1 MIKII
6 ILKKI
11 LIPPNQLILLQA
23 KIKPSRLAM
32 KQMKILQ
39 KLQLITKKM
48 KTQNNLMI
56 TQYNLMIH
64 KIVQTMKIKLKKLI
78 IHQLLMRQ
86 IMIQ

>member
-1 MIKII
+1 
-6 ILKKI
+6 
-11 LIPPNQLILLQA
+11 
-23 KIKPSRLAM
+23 M

-39 KLQLITKKM
+39 KLQLITKQM
-48 KTQNNLMI
+48 KTQDNLMI

-78 IHQLLMRQ
+78 IQQLLMRE

>member
-1 MIKII
+1 
-6 ILKKI
+6 
-11 LIPPNQLILLQA
+11 
-23 KIKPSRLAM
+23 M

-39 KLQLITKKM
+39 KLSLITKKM

-78 IHQLLMRQ
+78 IQQLLMRE

>member
-1 MIKII
+1 
-6 ILKKI
+6 
-11 LIPPNQLILLQA
+11 
-23 KIKPSRLAM
+23 M

-39 KLQLITKKM
+39 KLSLITKQM
-48 KTQNNLMI
+48 KTQDNLMI

-78 IHQLLMRQ
+78 IQQLLIRE

>member
-1 MIKII
+1 
-6 ILKKI
+6 
-11 LIPPNQLILLQA
+11 
-23 KIKPSRLAM
+23 M

-39 KLQLITKKM
+39 KLSLITKQM
-48 KTQNNLMI
+48 KTQDNLMI

-78 IHQLLMRQ
+78 IQQLLMRE

>member
-1 MIKII
+1 
-6 ILKKI
+6 
-11 LIPPNQLILLQA
+11 
-23 KIKPSRLAM
+23 M

-39 KLQLITKKM
+39 KLQLITKQM
-48 KTQNNLMI
+48 KTQDNLMI

-78 IHQLLMRQ
+78 IHQLLMRR

>member
-1 MIKII
+1 
-6 ILKKI
+6 
-11 LIPPNQLILLQA
+11 
-23 KIKPSRLAM
+23 M

-78 IHQLLMRQ
+78 IQQLLMRE

>member
-1 MIKII
+1 
-6 ILKKI
+6 
-11 LIPPNQLILLQA
+11 
-23 KIKPSRLAM
+23 M

-39 KLQLITKKM
+39 KLSLITKQM
-48 KTQNNLMI
+48 KTQDNLMI

-78 IHQLLMRQ
+78 IQQLFMRE

>member
-1 MIKII
+1 
-6 ILKKI
+6 
-11 LIPPNQLILLQA
+11 
-23 KIKPSRLAM
+23 M

-39 KLQLITKKM
+39 KLQLITKQM

-78 IHQLLMRQ
+78 IQQLLMRE
-86 IMIQ
+86 IMTQ

>member
-1 MIKII
+1 
-6 ILKKI
+6 
-11 LIPPNQLILLQA
+11 
-23 KIKPSRLAM
+23 M

>member
-1 MIKII
+1 
-6 ILKKI
+6 
-11 LIPPNQLILLQA
+11 
-23 KIKPSRLAM
+23 M

-39 KLQLITKKM
+39 KLSLITKQM
-48 KTQNNLMI
+48 KTQDNLMI

-78 IHQLLMRQ
+78 IKQLLMRE

>member
-1 MIKII
+1 M
-6 ILKKI
+6 
-11 LIPPNQLILLQA
+11 
-23 KIKPSRLAM
+23 SRLAM

-39 KLQLITKKM
+39 KLSLITKQM
-48 KTQNNLMI
+48 KTQDNLMI

-78 IHQLLMRQ
+78 IQQLLMRE

>member
-1 MIKII
+1 
-6 ILKKI
+6 
-11 LIPPNQLILLQA
+11 
-23 KIKPSRLAM
+23 M

-39 KLQLITKKM
+39 KLQLITKQM
-48 KTQNNLMI
+48 KTQDNLMI

>member
-1 MIKII
+1 
-6 ILKKI
+6 
-11 LIPPNQLILLQA
+11 
-23 KIKPSRLAM
+23 M

-39 KLQLITKKM
+39 KLSLITKQM
-48 KTQNNLMI
+48 KTQDNLMI

>member
-1 MIKII
+1 
-6 ILKKI
+6 
-11 LIPPNQLILLQA
+11 
-23 KIKPSRLAM
+23 M

-39 KLQLITKKM
+39 KLQLITKQM
-48 KTQNNLMI
+48 KTQDNLMI

-78 IHQLLMRQ
+78 IQQLLIRE

>member
-1 MIKII
+1 
-6 ILKKI
+6 
-11 LIPPNQLILLQA
+11 
-23 KIKPSRLAM
+23 M

-39 KLQLITKKM
+39 KLQLITKQM

>member
-1 MIKII
+1 
-6 ILKKI
+6 
-11 LIPPNQLILLQA
+11 
-23 KIKPSRLAM
+23 M

-39 KLQLITKKM
+39 KLQLITKQM

-78 IHQLLMRQ
+78 IQQLLMKQ
-86 IMIQ
+86 MTTLPH

>member
-1 MIKII
+1 
-6 ILKKI
+6 
-11 LIPPNQLILLQA
+11 
-23 KIKPSRLAM
+23 M

-39 KLQLITKKM
+39 KLQLITKQM

-78 IHQLLMRQ
+78 IQQLLMRE

>member
-1 MIKII
+1 
-6 ILKKI
+6 
-11 LIPPNQLILLQA
+11 
-23 KIKPSRLAM
+23 M

-56 TQYNLMIH
+56 TQYNLMITQYKLMIH

-78 IHQLLMRQ
+78 IQQLLMRE